1 MTASAE
7 TFLLESRRRLI
18 RGIAQVLTFGCSL
31 TSLLMLAAL
40 PLFDNRAVITSYLGV
55 LVLAFVGSVATLLL
69 LDRRPLGHAMLPLV
83 AALIAGVALSSLLL
97 PETTLVSVPLLSVV
111 VLMVSFGQ
119 SRRLTFGISVLCV
132 VLGAVLASG
141 APRDTLAPHT
151 SMGAA
156 LPAVYVIGSATLL
169 LVVWIVSSR
178 LISTS
183 QAAIRLAEQRTS
195 DADHAIDT
203 ALAQV
208 ADFLGAD
215 SAQLLQY
222 LPAERAWQVTNTWS
236 IERTDM
242 RGFPTGRV
250 PAGALPWWT
259 EQVLGGV
266 GVAASCLRGLPP
278 EAQAEQALFAA
289 HGVRAVLVAPVTI
302 DKAVVGCLFLSAARI
317 RPSWKHEN
325 QPLLAIVAR
334 LVAQVLEHHTMQSAL
349 QASETRYRLIAE
361 HATDIIACHTA
372 EGVTHYCSPASQAV
386 LGMPA
391 EALVGL
397 PLWHHALP
405 ADQPALEAAYRSLS
419 DRQGTTTLTYRAR
432 HADGSERW
440 LEATAHAV
448 RSPGSGDV
456 HEIVTVTRDVTVR
469 RAREAQVEQLAFNDP
484 LTGLA
489 NRRSFQSSAE
499 RRLREATQSERML
512 SLLYLDLDCFK
523 LVNDTMGH
531 AVGDDLLTQVAERLR
546 SSVREG
552 DVLARLGGDEFAV
565 LLPQADAAQAA
576 ALAQRILDQF
586 AQPFLLR
593 GGPVYVTT
601 SIGIA
606 CAPGD
611 GATIEDLLKHADVAM
626 YRAKRDGGH
635 FHRYEPQLDAL
646 SPELFVLDAELRQA
660 IESDGLTLHYQPIVD
675 LATQEV
681 VGVEALVRWHHPER
695 GLLGPG
701 DFIPVAEERGL
712 IRALDRWVLRQA
724 IEQMRAWGPAAPR
737 HLAVNLSMRS
747 LHDRGLVQY
756 VAMCLRSSGVAP
768 ERVTIEITES
778 AAMHDVRVTRQ
789 VLEELHVLGVRIALD
804 DFGTEY
810 ASLRHLK
817 ALPVHALK
825 IDSTFV
831 QGLGNDTGDE
841 AIARAVLALGHGL
854 QLDVVAEGLTSD
866 QQRAWLEAA
875 GCRYAQGFGLGTPC
889 PPAEV
894 PHLHHHDAAQTQA
907 LLAMG

>member
-7 TFLLESRRRLI
+7 TFLFESRRRLV
-18 RGIAQVLTFGCSL
+18 RGIAQVLTIGCSL
-31 TSLLMLAAL
+31 TGLLVLAAL
-40 PLFDNRAVITSYLGV
+40 PFFANRAMLVSYLEILG
-55 LVLAFVGSVATLLL
+55 LAFVGSVATLLL
-69 LDRRPLGHAMLPLV
+69 LDRSSLGKATLPLV
-83 AALIAGVALSSLLL
+83 VALIGGVALSSLLL

-111 VLMVSFGQ
+111 ILIVSLGE
-119 SRRLTFGISVLCV
+119 SRRLAFGISALCV
-132 VLGAVLASG
+132 VLGAALASQ
-141 APRDTLAPHT
+141 APHMVLPAQF
-151 SMGAA
+151 SIGAA

-169 LVVWIVSSR
+169 VVVLLVSSR

-183 QAAIRLAEQRTS
+183 QAAIRLAEQRTN
-195 DADHAIDT
+195 DAADALDT

-222 LPAERAWQVTNTWS
+222 LPAERCWHVTNSWAS
-236 IERTDM
+236 KRTPT
-242 RGFPTGRV
+242 RGLPVAGFP
-250 PAGALPWWT
+250 AEALPWWST
-259 EQVLGGV
+259 QILSGAS
-266 GVAASCLRGLPP
+266 VATPCLQALPP
-278 EAQAEQALFAA
+278 EARQETAFLAA
-289 HGVRAVLVAPVTI
+289 HGVRALLAAPVFSGET
-302 DKAVVGCLFLSAARI
+302 VSGCLLLSAAML
-317 RPSWKHEN
+317 RPSWKHAN
-325 QPLLAIVAR
+325 QAMLTIVAR
-334 LVAQVLEHHTMQSAL
+334 MVAQVLERSAMQTAL
-349 QASETRYRLIAE
+349 QASEMRYRLIAE

-372 EGVTHYCSPASQAV
+372 DGITRYCSPASRTV
-386 LGMPA
+386 LGTPP

-405 ADQPALEAAYRSLS
+405 ADQATLEAAYRDLL
-419 DRQGTTTLTYRAR
+419 DNQGSVTLTYRAR
-432 HADGSERW
+432 HADGADRW

-448 RSPGSGDV
+448 RSAGGAEV
-456 HEIVTVTRDVTVR
+456 REIVTVTRDITVR
-469 RAREAQVEQLAFNDP
+469 RVREAQVEKLAFNDA

-489 NRRSFQSSAE
+489 NRRSFQHKAE
-499 RRLREATQSERML
+499 RRLREAIQSQRML

-531 AVGDDLLTQVAERLR
+531 AVGDDLLVQVAERLR
-546 SSVREG
+546 SGVREG

-586 AQPFLLR
+586 TQPFVLR

-611 GATIEDLLKHADVAM
+611 GTTIEELLKHADVAM

-635 FHRYEPQLDAL
+635 YHRYEPQLDTF

-660 IESDGLTLHYQPIVD
+660 IESDGLTLYYQPIVD
-675 LATQEV
+675 LATHEL
-681 VGVEALVRWHHPER
+681 VGVEALVRWQHPTR

-701 DFIPVAEERGL
+701 EFIPVAEERGL
-712 IRALDRWVLRQA
+712 IRALDRWVLRRA
-724 IEQMRAWGPAAPR
+724 IEQMSEWGSAAPPR
-737 HLAVNLSMRS
+737 VAVNLSMRS

-756 VAMCLRSSGVAP
+756 VEACLRSSGVSP
-768 ERVTIEITES
+768 SCVTIEITES

-789 VLEELHVLGVRIALD
+789 VLDELHILGIRIALD

-831 QGLGNDTGDE
+831 QGLGTDAGDE
-841 AIARAVLALGHGL
+841 AVARAVLALGHGL
-854 QLDVVAEGLTSD
+854 QLDVVAEGLTTE

-875 GCRYAQGFGLGTPC
+875 GCRYAQGFGIATPR
-889 PPAEV
+889 PPTSVAL
-894 PHLHHHDAAQTQA
+894 PQSLQA
-907 LLAMG
+907 VI